1 MNFYYF
7 ENITLPNKSVKLTA
21 SLVSYIISSGL
32 RNVSDEP
39 GIISKKFPPKIDE
52 DVILAC
58 ESSGIFISLLSFL
71 LFKSVLFERFS
82 LFPVIITVSSPF
94 KFKSS

>member
-21 SLVSYIISSGL
+21 SVVSYIISSGL

-39 GIISKKFPPKIDE
+39 GIISRKFPPKRDE

-58 ESSGIFISLLSFL
+58 ESSGIFMFVIEFNIN
-71 LFKSVLFERFS
+71 FS
-82 LFPVIITVSSPF
+82 IIVNWI
-94 KFKSS
+94 KI